1 MSLLPSLLKSTYI
14 SNVSINE
21 FSTGKFFLSGHPAVR
36 AVYSAKVEQTQTE
49 AKFLEEK
56 SIIDNYSYSI
66 SFSADV
72 NKYDSLV
79 PIAEDVINSFQLTGG
94 K

>member
-1 MSLLPSLLKSTYI
+1 LLNSTYI

-21 FSTGKFFLSGHPAVR
+21 FNIGKSFLSGHPAIR
-36 AVYSAKVEQTQTE
+36 AVYSAKVGQTQTE

-56 SIIDNYSYSI
+56 SIIDNNKYSI

-79 PIAEDVINSFQLTGG
+79 PTAESVINSFQLIGG